1 MIELRRK
8 IDKTLRNWKSDEK
21 RLPMIVKGAR
31 QIGKTFSIERFGRQ
45 NYRSMIVINFILQP
59 EFRHVFDNG
68 YDVDTIVR
76 NITFINPELEFVPG
90 ETLLFFDELQ
100 QCPPCAT
107 ALKSFAIDGRYD
119 VICSGSLMGIS
130 YNEIESNAVGYKTDV
145 EMFSLDF
152 EEFLWAK
159 GYDDEHIEPLFGKL
173 CAVEPLTTVEFD
185 VLSEL
190 FKDFMVVGGMPA
202 VVDNYISNG
211 NFSGT
216 LAIQRQLLNDY
227 REDITKYA
235 AGLDKAKIL
244 NVYNHISVFLGR
256 DNKKFQISKVARNAR
271 NRDYI
276 GVIDWLA
283 SAGIVNPCY
292 CLSVLE
298 LPLKGNYNQDN
309 YKLYFQDTGLLVA
322 SLDEEAQEDLRHNRN
337 LGTYKGA
344 LYENAVGDMLR
355 KQGYDLYF
363 YRNDKSTIELDFIV
377 RDTRSLVPIEVKAG
391 DNTARSLAK
400 VTDGRVSDIA
410 YGIKMGNQNIGFN
423 GQYYTMPYFLGFM
436 LRRFLRTRN
445 G

>member
-8 IDKTLRNWKSDEK
+8 IDGILRDWKADEK

-31 QIGKTFSIERFGRQ
+31 QIGKTFSITRFGRL

-59 EFRHVFDNG
+59 EYRRVFDNG
-68 YDVDTIVR
+68 YDVDSIIK

-159 GYDDEHIEPLFGKL
+159 GYDDEHIGPLFEKL
-173 CAVEPLTTVEFD
+173 CAVEPLTAVEFE

-202 VVDNYISNG
+202 VVDSYISNG

-292 CLSVLE
+292 CLGQLE

-322 SLDEEAQEDLRHNRN
+322 SLDEEAQEDLRRNRN

-363 YRNDKSTIELDFIV
+363 YRNDKSTVELDFIV
-377 RDTRSLVPIEVKAG
+377 RDARSLVPIEVKAG

-400 VTDGRVSDIA
+400 VTDGRVSDIR

-423 GQYYTMPYFLGFM
+423 GHYYTMPYFLGFM
-436 LRRFLRTRN
+436 LRRFLRTR
-445 G
+445 GD